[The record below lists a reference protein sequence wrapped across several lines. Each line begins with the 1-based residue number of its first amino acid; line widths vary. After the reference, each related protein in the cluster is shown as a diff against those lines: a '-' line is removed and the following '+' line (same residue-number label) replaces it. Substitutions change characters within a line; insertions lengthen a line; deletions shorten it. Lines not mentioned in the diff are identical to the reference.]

1 MRLYTVQPT
10 FCEAT
15 ARRPNFAGVKPAFSY
30 LASLGLAALLALSAC
45 QRPEQAPK
53 PSDLLSREQVIQVL
67 ADVHVL
73 EARVEQSR
81 LLNDSARA
89 LFLQQKKQLMQRR
102 NIGDSAFLHS
112 YRYYGSHGKDLD
124 EIYGAVNDT
133 LEARAKKL
141 VAKPSR

>member
-1 MRLYTVQPT
+1 
-10 FCEAT
+10 
-15 ARRPNFAGVKPAFSY
+15 VKPACSS
-30 LASLGLAALLALSAC
+30 LAGLGLAALLALPAC

-53 PSDLLSREQVIQVL
+53 PDDLIPRERVIGYL

-73 EARVEQSR
+73 EAQVEQSH
-81 LLNDSARA
+81 LPADSARA

-102 NIGDSAFLHS
+102 SIGDSAFLHS

-141 VAKPSR
+141 GAKPPH